1 MKQKALSIISVISVI
16 GLVICL
22 FELFSLHGEID
33 DLNRT
38 ISNQYERF
46 NREVNSIYSNV
57 DEKLKKQASF
67 LSDSYFEY
75 GDADIKNNTVEMR
88 YYVFPKEYNPDKTTA
103 TLFCNGK
110 EYTMQNNY
118 DYTAFF
124 VSLDIPVFSETLIN
138 KVVLETGGVKQIE
151 SIEEAVTPRWDIFPS
166 VYATKSGQSSN
177 RGNTF
182 TTSGECTITMES
194 KGEITGIEKVYLV
207 QYLDGEEQ
215 SREEIPK
222 DHDDNRTTFRFM
234 LKKAFALP
242 TGSTLTL
249 CTEVVDSE
257 GYIYRNIIEKA
268 RATGSTSLDY
278 SDLLWHAAEASIY
291 SPEGELL
298 WEDEIMNVAEII
310 E

>member
-57 DEKLKKQASF
+57 DEKLKKQASL
-67 LSDSYFEY
+67 LSEKSIEY
-75 GDADIKNNTVEMR
+75 GKKDMDNRTVELICTA
-88 YYVFPKEYNPDKTTA
+88 VPKEYTPGKTTA
-103 TLFCNGK
+103 VLVLDGK
-110 EYTMQNNY
+110 EYEMKEKNGSFS
-118 DYTAFF
+118 AKAC
-124 VSLDIPVFSETLIN
+124 VSLFDEHTVNRIVFDTDGVRQTENISE
-138 KVVLETGGVKQIE
+138 GR
-151 SIEEAVTPRWDIFPS
+151 TPRWDILPS

-177 RGNTF
+177 RKNTF
-182 TTSGECTITMES
+182 TTSGDCTVTMES
-194 KGEITGIEKVYLV
+194 KGKITGIEKVYLV
-207 QYLDGEEQ
+207 EYLDGEEQ

-222 DHDDNRTTFRFM
+222 NHDDNRTTFRFE
-234 LKKAFALP
+234 LNKGFELP

-249 CTEVVDSE
+249 CTETVDSE
-257 GYIYRNIIEKA
+257 GYIYRNIIEKV

-278 SDLLWHAAEASIY
+278 SDLLWQAAEGSIY
-291 SPEGELL
+291 SPDGELL

>member
-16 GLVICL
+16 GLIVCL
-22 FELFSLHGEID
+22 FEIVSLQGEID

-57 DEKLKKQASF
+57 DEKLKKQASI
-67 LSDSYFEY
+67 LSEKSLDY
-75 GDADIKNNTVEMR
+75 GEKDLQNRTVEIICTA
-88 YYVFPKEYNPDKTTA
+88 VPKEYTPGKTTA
-103 TLFCNGK
+103 VLVLDGK
-110 EYTMQNNY
+110 EYKMKEKNGSFSVK
-118 DYTAFF
+118 AS
-124 VSLDIPVFSETLIN
+124 VSLFDEHMVNRIVFDTDGVRQTEDISE
-138 KVVLETGGVKQIE
+138 
-151 SIEEAVTPRWDIFPS
+151 SRTPRWDVLPS

-177 RGNTF
+177 RKNTF
-182 TTSGECTITMES
+182 TTSGDCTVTMES

-207 QYLDGEEQ
+207 EHLDGEEK

-222 DHDDNRTTFRFM
+222 DADDNRTTFRFE
-234 LKKAFALP
+234 LNKGFELP

-249 CTEVVDSE
+249 CTETVDSE
-257 GYIYRNIIEKA
+257 GYIYRNIIEKV

>member
-1 MKQKALSIISVISVI
+1 MKKKASNIISVISVI
-16 GLVICL
+16 GLIVCL
-22 FELFSLHGEID
+22 FEISSLHGEID
-33 DLNRT
+33 NLNRT
-38 ISNQYERF
+38 MSNQYEMFR
-46 NREVNSIYSNV
+46 RDVSSIYSNV
-57 DEKLKKQASF
+57 DDKLKKQASL
-67 LSDSYFEY
+67 LSEKSIEY
-75 GDADIKNNTVEMR
+75 GKKDMDKRTVELICTA
-88 YYVFPKEYNPDKTTA
+88 VPKEYTPGKTTA
-103 TLFCNGK
+103 IFVLDGK
-110 EYTMQNNY
+110 EYEMKEKNGSFS
-118 DYTAFF
+118 AKAS
-124 VSLDIPVFSETLIN
+124 VSLFDEHTVNRIVFDTDGIRQTEDISE
-138 KVVLETGGVKQIE
+138 GR
-151 SIEEAVTPRWDIFPS
+151 TPRWDILPS
-166 VYATKSGQSSN
+166 VYATKSGESSN
-177 RGNTF
+177 RKNSF
-182 TTSGECTITMES
+182 NTSGECTITMES

-207 QYLDGEEQ
+207 QYLDGKEQ

-298 WEDEIMNVAEII
+298 WEDEIMNAAKIFD
-310 E
+310 